1 MLDTIPVPTEL
12 QLQRKDVS
20 ISRGVLVV
28 EKACSHSS
36 GSRMQSGWRLK
47 FEHCLMHHIL
57 YGKINTDANREID
70 QTEKWQEG
78 SLLSKEN
85 Y

>member
-1 MLDTIPVPTEL
+1 M
-12 QLQRKDVS
+12 S

-28 EKACSHSS
+28 EKACSHF
-36 GSRMQSGWRLK
+36 SRMQSGWRLK
-47 FEHCLMHHIL
+47 FGYCLMHHIL
-57 YGKINTDANREID
+57 LRKINTDANREKD

-78 SLLSKEN
+78 SPLRNEN